1 MEVLIYSIHLD
12 HERMFGWLVGGG
24 GGSETT
30 QEEEE
35 AKAQL
40 TLAGVSVSQRITG

>member
-1 MEVLIYSIHLD
+1 
-12 HERMFGWLVGGG
+12 MFGWLVGGG

-40 TLAGVSVSQRITG
+40 TLTGVSVSQRIAR